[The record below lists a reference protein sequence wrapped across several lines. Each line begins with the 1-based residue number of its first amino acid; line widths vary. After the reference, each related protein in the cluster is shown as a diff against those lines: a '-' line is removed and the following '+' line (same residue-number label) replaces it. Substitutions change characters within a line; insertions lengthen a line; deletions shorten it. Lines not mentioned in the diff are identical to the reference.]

1 MIVRASCYGCVPN
14 KNRPEAVA
22 GILSRAVPWDGGDVP
37 PVVSWKSFSEQLEQK
52 PDIEADWWTGIDL
65 EKHFTASQSYRPNC
79 AGFAKANASECALLL
94 QRKYRYSEQKV
105 EKINPMVCWQLS
117 KGGSVSGGQSIAEM
131 ASAGN
136 QYGNFLV
143 SDVGE
148 YDPAVVFNR
157 TEKKADDNALAHQD
171 SICLYD
177 GNDPASAILLICR
190 KGYSCFVGNS
200 NAVAGVKI
208 DENGVRVAVLG
219 GYWSHAGAFAGFKI
233 VNGKLYVFWL
243 NSHGNIYNV
252 ERGGIGITYV
262 EDSAAG
268 NPKVPVDCFDMVA
281 SYDGTPAFGAW
292 MDEQTLRRFMSS
304 SFNDLC
310 AIPYTEAPYDET
322 ITPTLNPEAV

>member
-1 MIVRASCYGCVPN
+1 MITRQSCYGCIPN
-14 KNRPEAVA
+14 TNTPEAVA
-22 GILSRAVPWDGGDVP
+22 SILSSAVPWDGGDVP

-65 EKHFTASQSYRPNC
+65 NKHFTASQSYRPNC

-117 KGGSVSGGQSIAEM
+117 KGGSVAGGQSIAEM

-157 TEKKADDNALAHQD
+157 TEKKADENALAHQD

-219 GYWSHAGAFAGFKI
+219 GYWAHAGAFAGFKI

-243 NSHGNIYNV
+243 NSHGNIYNAKPGEPSV
-252 ERGGIGITYV
+252 TFADG
-262 EDSAAG
+262 AL
-268 NPKVPVDCFDMVA
+268 VPVKSYACSNMVA
-281 SYDGTPAFGAW
+281 DFDGTPAFGAW
-292 MDEQTLRRFMSS
+292 MDEPTLRRFMSS

-322 ITPTLNPEAV
+322 IKPTLNPEVA